1 MIRKLGKLAARPGAV
16 SFKYGAIFN
25 AAKLPTPPLR
35 FGHFSAI
42 AEWGQFANDRYSDC
56 VLAGA
61 AHETMVWLSEA
72 GESAAFTDQC
82 VLADYSTLTGF
93 DPANPSSDQGTDMT
107 AAASYRRKT
116 GILDASGARH
126 KVDAYVALRPGDIV
140 ELAQATFLFSAVG
153 LGLEMPSSAEDQ
165 FDNGKPWSV
174 VPGDTIEGGHY
185 VPVIGRNSAGNF
197 LVITWGRLHAA
208 TPEFVT
214 KYMDE
219 GIAYL
224 SLEYLKNNLSPE
236 GVALDELQRQLQQ
249 LAA

>member
-1 MIRKLGKLAARPGAV
+1 ML
-16 SFKYGAIFN
+16 
-25 AAKLPTPPLR
+25 
-35 FGHFSAI
+35 
-42 AEWGQFANDRYSDC
+42 DR
-56 VLAGA
+56 
-61 AHETMVWLSEA
+61 T
-72 GESAAFTDQC
+72 
-82 VLADYSTLTGF
+82 
-93 DPANPSSDQGTDMT
+93 N
-107 AAASYRRKT
+107 
-116 GILDASGARH
+116 
-126 KVDAYVALRPGDIV
+126 
-140 ELAQATFLFSAVG
+140 
-153 LGLEMPSSAEDQ
+153 
-165 FDNGKPWSV
+165 
-174 VPGDTIEGGHY
+174 EGGHY